1 MYEPV
6 DLDASKQQQEHFNSL
21 ASSSSSLSSFS
32 SSSSS
37 SSSSVKRVLI
47 ILSLAVVGLTVGLL
61 LFRFVKSDD
70 FGLFVHWLQT
80 HEVLGAALYV
90 ICFTSFI
97 VLCFPSTVF
106 ELLAGYIFGFWLGL
120 LLATIGKLVGSVLS
134 YVIGRYFCRRQ
145 VHAYMAR
152 GHPALQGFQSL
163 LRRRQ
168 VLVVF
173 LTRVAFFPIAVK
185 NYGLS
190 VLDVTFRVYFA
201 AALLTGL
208 PFSAI
213 WVYSGHAVENFTT
226 LLASPTASRHSTEMV
241 LLLVGAGS
249 ALLLLGVVGLYT
261 RKYVLGLAEEEK
273 KIGLAAATLD
283 TPHSTDEDTSFTATT
298 TVIRREQSSC

>member
-6 DLDASKQQQEHFNSL
+6 DLEASKQQQPL
-21 ASSSSSLSSFS
+21 SSLSSSVSPS

-37 SSSSVKRVLI
+37 FSVKRVLI
-47 ILSLAVVGLTVGLL
+47 VLGLGVFGLTVGLL
-61 LFRFVKSDD
+61 FFHFVGSDD
-70 FGLFVHWLQT
+70 FGLCVHWLQT
-80 HEVLGAALYV
+80 HEVLGSALYV
-90 ICFTSFI
+90 ICFTSFV
-97 VLCFPSTVF
+97 VLCFPSTIF
-106 ELLAGYIFGFWLGL
+106 ELLAGYIFAFWLGL

-134 YVIGRYFCRRQ
+134 YVIGRYLCRRQ
-145 VHAYMAR
+145 VHTYMAQ

-190 VLDVTFRVYFA
+190 VLDVTFHVYFA

-213 WVYSGHAVENFTT
+213 WVYSGHAVENFTA

-273 KIGLAAATLD
+273 KIGLAAT
-283 TPHSTDEDTSFTATT
+283 TSETSNFTDEGTTFTVTT
-298 TVIRREQSSC
+298 AVIRREQLSC